1 MAPNTPPLLSKFA
14 RFSVADQVASA
25 LREAIRTGALGD
37 PLPGEHQLAQQF
49 GISRSSLRLAMAQLG
64 ADGLIIRRNGLRARL
79 APSRRRASTC
89 TPQAVCVIYP
99 VSQGIAYSGR
109 YPVVVAAMRELFAT
123 KGIGWEEALDARFH
137 GSNPDRLL
145 HDLVARRKNIC
156 WILLAC
162 PAPVQRWFYQV
173 GAPAFILGSC
183 LPGVELPSIDIDH
196 HAVGWHAAGNA
207 IKHGHRHIGLLQA
220 VHPLAGDLASQ
231 KGFLDYIAKTST
243 QVTITTILVDDE
255 SAAFDTRLRRLA
267 RSRQRPTV
275 LFSNQLP
282 PALRAIF
289 ILLQCG
295 LQIPRDISLV
305 VGDSHFLVDSV
316 LPEITRYQRGHLQHA
331 ECAVRIAQALITGRR
346 VGLKPRLFIPVFIAG
361 STLGPP
367 ALVPV

>member
-25 LREAIRTGALGD
+25 LREAIRTGVLGD

-145 HDLVARRKNIC
+145 HDLVGQWRR
-156 WILLAC
+156 
-162 PAPVQRWFYQV
+162 
-173 GAPAFILGSC
+173 G
-183 LPGVELPSIDIDH
+183 
-196 HAVGWHAAGNA
+196 
-207 IKHGHRHIGLLQA
+207 
-220 VHPLAGDLASQ
+220 LAG
-231 KGFLDYIAKTST
+231 
-243 QVTITTILVDDE
+243 V
-255 SAAFDTRLRRLA
+255 
-267 RSRQRPTV
+267 
-275 LFSNQLP
+275 
-282 PALRAIF
+282 
-289 ILLQCG
+289 
-295 LQIPRDISLV
+295 
-305 VGDSHFLVDSV
+305 
-316 LPEITRYQRGHLQHA
+316 
-331 ECAVRIAQALITGRR
+331 
-346 VGLKPRLFIPVFIAG
+346 
-361 STLGPP
+361 
-367 ALVPV
+367 LVPARCG